1 MNSLKNVTRLTNF
14 VAAALLVAAAWMFVG
29 PWSPRAAAQSPPVPD
44 PPASQA
50 ELPAPSSKPVEPG
63 YLGIVGDDHQEGGA
77 GVRVLET
84 ESGGPADHGGLKAD
98 DLITGINGKPV
109 HGQEEMRTI
118 LELLPSGS
126 RASFEVERDGKKQT
140 VSVMLG
146 TRPPKDK
153 RRFSKFGEV
162 SDEEQPPGSTPP
174 AGAAARA
181 ANGGGPRPVETPP
194 AGIGE
199 APRAEPA
206 RRPLLG
212 VRTQPVGDTAR
223 QRLALPPGI
232 GAIVVARTA
241 GSPAE
246 KAGIPIGAAIT
257 AVNGA
262 AVGSPDE
269 LVRLVAQAGAG
280 HEIEVSYVADG
291 QPRTVKVRLAGAV
304 AGPENGGDTLPA
316 PPREPFPSALPALP
330 DDNARIEALERRVQ
344 ELENR
349 VRELEQA
356 QKKPR

>member
-1 MNSLKNVTRLTNF
+1 MNSLKNLIRLTNF
-14 VAAALLVAAAWMFVG
+14 AATLLAAAAWMLT
-29 PWSPRAAAQSPPVPD
+29 SPFASHAVAQSPAAPEA
-44 PPASQA
+44 PASQS
-50 ELPAPSSKPVEPG
+50 ELPPPNPKPVEPG

-84 ESGGPADHGGLKAD
+84 ESGGPADHGGLKTD

-126 RASFEVERDGKKQT
+126 RVSFEVERDGKKQT

-162 SDEEQPPGSTPP
+162 SDTEQSPEGTPP
-174 AGAAARA
+174 AGSAARA

-212 VRTQPVGDTAR
+212 VRTQPIDEATR
-223 QRLALPPGI
+223 RRLGLPAGTGAL
-232 GAIVVARTA
+232 VVSRTS

-246 KAGIPIGAAIT
+246 KAGIPVGVAIT
-257 AVNGA
+257 AVDGA

-280 HEIEVSYVADG
+280 HEIEVSYMANG
-291 QPRTVKVRLAGAV
+291 QLHRVKVRLAGA
-304 AGPENGGDTLPA
+304 AAAPGNGDVLLPP
-316 PPREPFPSALPALP
+316 PPREPFPAAQPALP

-349 VRELEQA
+349 VRDLEQA